1 MVLVF
6 DDKQTVVYWFI
17 VYDLAELILG
27 NVYENIPILIVKKIP
42 DQQSKILR
50 LGVGRMFSILECV
63 PPFFV

>member
-17 VYDLAELILG
+17 VSDLAELILG
-27 NVYENIPILIVKKIP
+27 DVYENIPFLSVKKIP
-42 DQQSKILR
+42 DQQSKSLK
-50 LGVGRMFSILECV
+50 LGVGRMFSILECA